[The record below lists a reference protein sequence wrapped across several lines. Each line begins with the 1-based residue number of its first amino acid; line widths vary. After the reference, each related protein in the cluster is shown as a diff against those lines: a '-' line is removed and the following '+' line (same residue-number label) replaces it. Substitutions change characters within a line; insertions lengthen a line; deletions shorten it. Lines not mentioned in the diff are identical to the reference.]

1 MPDSPGYTT
10 HDLITVAATFTVDP
24 LLPLLRDALELIGAP
39 HLVEAA
45 PYGQLVEQLLS
56 PASRFARTTG
66 GLNVGLLR
74 TADWA
79 GATAGDGDGP
89 ANDADGPAQRNRR
102 LEEFIEA
109 AREFAATHATPTV
122 FVVCP
127 GPPGPTG
134 LTGPSGAERDGHAAA
149 VARLRAGLAD
159 VPSLAVAD
167 AEEWFAAHDG
177 LWVHDTESAAI
188 AHIPYTDE
196 AFGALAIGLTRV
208 LHSLRA
214 RPRKAIAVDCDDTL
228 WGGACG
234 DRPPA
239 DLDLTPRFLAV
250 QRFLRR
256 KHDEGFVLAL
266 CSRNDPGSVERVF
279 AERAGDLEL
288 TRRHFVAARINHL
301 PKSRNIASLAEELR
315 LGADAFVLV
324 DDNPF
329 VCAEVAETLPGV
341 TVLHLDPTAD
351 PATVLDDCWELD
363 RFFSTAEDRTRNDG
377 YRADTLR
384 REATAGLADTHRLNE
399 RLGTVV
405 AARRA
410 GTADLPRITQLLS
423 RTNQFTSATAGGAD
437 LPALPAGQERDS
449 WTATLRDRFGDYGTV
464 ATAVTARRADGGLDV
479 ECFAMSCRAL
489 DRGVT
494 EELFARIARE
504 ADVDE
509 LHVRFRGTG
518 RNGPALDFLRAH
530 GRTDTGTDTNTGT
543 GTGTGV
549 EPATAT
555 GEDNAPT
562 QEMTF
567 VVPAAALTRPP
578 VEGGTR

>member
-1 MPDSPGYTT
+1 MPDSPGCTT
-10 HDLITVAATFTVDP
+10 QDLITVAATFTVDP
-24 LLPLLRDALELIGAP
+24 LLPLLRDALEHIGAP

-56 PASRFARTTG
+56 PASRFARNTG
-66 GLNVGLLR
+66 GLNVGLIR
-74 TADWA
+74 IDDWA
-79 GATAGDGDGP
+79 GATPEDSENSQDAEDAEEP
-89 ANDADGPAQRNRR
+89 ADPDRR
-102 LEEFIEA
+102 IDEFLAA
-109 AREFAATHATPTV
+109 AREFAAAHGTPTV

-127 GPPGPTG
+127 GPPGTERG
-134 LTGPSGAERDGHAAA
+134 LDA
-149 VARLRAGLAD
+149 VTRLRAGLAEA
-159 VPSLAVAD
+159 PGLAVAD
-167 AEEWFAAHDG
+167 AEEWFSAHDG
-177 LWVHDTESAAI
+177 LDVHDAESAAI

-214 RPRKAIAVDCDDTL
+214 RPRKVIAVDCDDTL

-239 DLDLTPRFLAV
+239 DLELTPRFLAV

-256 KHDEGFVLAL
+256 RHDEGFVLAL
-266 CSRNDPGSVERVF
+266 CSRNDPDSVERVF
-279 AERAGDLEL
+279 TDRAGDLEL
-288 TRRHFVAARINHL
+288 TRHHFAAARINQL

-315 LGADAFVLV
+315 LGVDSFVLV

-329 VCAEVAETLPGV
+329 VCAEVAEALPEV
-341 TVLHLDPTAD
+341 TVLHLDPAAD
-351 PATVLDDCWELD
+351 PATVLDGCWELD

-377 YRADTLR
+377 YRADARR

-405 AARRA
+405 VARRA
-410 GTADLPRITQLLS
+410 DTGDLPRITQLLS

-437 LPALPAGQERDS
+437 VPALLAREGTGTWTA
-449 WTATLRDRFGDYGTV
+449 WTATLRDRFGDYGTI
-464 ATAVTARRADGGLDV
+464 ATAVTARRADGGV
-479 ECFAMSCRAL
+479 GIECFAMSCRAL

-494 EELFARIARE
+494 EALFARIAE
-504 ADVDE
+504 DGDVDE

-530 GRTDTGTDTNTGT
+530 GRTDTGTNSDTGT
-543 GTGTGV
+543 DIDSDTGDDADTGD
-549 EPATAT
+549 ENPPAK
-555 GEDNAPT
+555 ER
-562 QEMTF
+562 TF
-567 VVPAAALTRPP
+567 VVRAAALTRSPA
-578 VEGGTR
+578 EGGTR